1 MVPHCDIFKPGPA
14 QPGGLAQG
22 PGEGP
27 GKGAPV
33 NPGRPEREGQYAKGV
48 HQCRA
53 NGRARVIL
61 LAIPCMVG
69 AFLGVIPLLPLLLS
83 NWSPMVVTVVILI
96 LWGELKTSRIE
107 QRVQA
112 LEKRSDDQQDAIKDV
127 NSKLDR
133 LIDALLTGKIKA
145 AAD

>member
-1 MVPHCDIFKPGPA
+1 M
-14 QPGGLAQG
+14 
-22 PGEGP
+22 
-27 GKGAPV
+27 
-33 NPGRPEREGQYAKGV
+33 
-48 HQCRA
+48 
-53 NGRARVIL
+53 
-61 LAIPCMVG
+61 
-69 AFLGVIPLLPLLLS
+69 PLLPLLLL

-133 LIDALLTGKIKA
+133 LIDGLLTKIKA
-145 AAD
+145 VAD

>member
-1 MVPHCDIFKPGPA
+1 M
-14 QPGGLAQG
+14 
-22 PGEGP
+22 
-27 GKGAPV
+27 
-33 NPGRPEREGQYAKGV
+33 
-48 HQCRA
+48 
-53 NGRARVIL
+53 
-61 LAIPCMVG
+61 
-69 AFLGVIPLLPLLLS
+69 PLLPLLLS

-133 LIDALLTGKIKA
+133 LIDGLLTKIKA
-145 AAD
+145 VAD

>member
-1 MVPHCDIFKPGPA
+1 M
-14 QPGGLAQG
+14 
-22 PGEGP
+22 
-27 GKGAPV
+27 
-33 NPGRPEREGQYAKGV
+33 
-48 HQCRA
+48 
-53 NGRARVIL
+53 
-61 LAIPCMVG
+61 
-69 AFLGVIPLLPLLLS
+69 PLLPLLLS

-133 LIDALLTGKIKA
+133 LIDGLLTGKIKA

>member
-1 MVPHCDIFKPGPA
+1 M
-14 QPGGLAQG
+14 
-22 PGEGP
+22 
-27 GKGAPV
+27 
-33 NPGRPEREGQYAKGV
+33 
-48 HQCRA
+48 
-53 NGRARVIL
+53 
-61 LAIPCMVG
+61 
-69 AFLGVIPLLPLLLS
+69 PLLPLLLS

-133 LIDALLTGKIKA
+133 LIDGLLTGKIRA

>member
-1 MVPHCDIFKPGPA
+1 
-14 QPGGLAQG
+14 
-22 PGEGP
+22 
-27 GKGAPV
+27 
-33 NPGRPEREGQYAKGV
+33 
-48 HQCRA
+48 
-53 NGRARVIL
+53 
-61 LAIPCMVG
+61 
-69 AFLGVIPLLPLLLS
+69 
-83 NWSPMVVTVVILI
+83 MVVTVVILI

-112 LEKRSDDQQDAIKDV
+112 LEKRSDDQQDAIKNV